1 MVWVGAPGRPF
12 RTHFSAF
19 ISPLPAR
26 NPSPLLS
33 YLRRWHKHG
42 RKVANMTDTL
52 ASRDRVLNAIGIADA
67 EESVYRLLL
76 ERSGLKAA
84 ELARSLGIQPQR
96 VRDALDQLE
105 RAGLVSRV
113 AGRPVRYT
121 AAPPDIAL
129 GILIL
134 RRQEELERTR
144 LAVSE
149 MADTFRANRPLA
161 TQAAETIEVVMG
173 RAAIVQRFEQLQRS
187 ATHEIRVFD
196 QPPYA
201 ITPGVNDLLELELLQ
216 SGIRCRAIYEGSGL
230 TDEKIKGISQ
240 IVAAGEQARVAESL
254 PLKLAIADVGLALV
268 PITLD
273 DPGLESA
280 VLIYRS
286 PLLDALARLFELMWT
301 NAIPLPLLADPE
313 GTPDDPADGE
323 ERENQQIVGLLLA
336 GLKDEAIAR
345 QSGVTLRTA
354 QRRVRRLMDSLQA
367 TTRFQAGW
375 LAARRGWPPE
385 D

>member
-1 MVWVGAPGRPF
+1 
-12 RTHFSAF
+12 
-19 ISPLPAR
+19 
-26 NPSPLLS
+26 
-33 YLRRWHKHG
+33 
-42 RKVANMTDTL
+42 MTGTL

-254 PLKLAIADVGLALV
+254 PLKLAIADASLALV

-286 PLLDALARLFELMWT
+286 PLLDALVRLFELTWT
-301 NAIPLPLLADPE
+301 NAIPLPLLADPD